1 MILSFLYG
9 FFILILVLLIYLLF
23 TPILLFV
30 DTSTNQY
37 YITLKGLAKASLE
50 KHSEELIRIKLTIIF
65 FKYYFYP
72 LKSIRESI
80 KIKKPIKRKK
90 RKEKKMKQKF
100 SFNKMVQLLK
110 SFKVKK
116 LLVNLDTNDCIT
128 NAKLYPLFA
137 LLNNYVGTFSINF
150 QGRNQM
156 VLHIESRPVYI
167 IKSFF

>member
-1 MILSFLYG
+1 MILSFIYG
-9 FFILILVLLIYLLF
+9 FFILVLVLLIYLLF
-23 TPILLFV
+23 TPVLLFV

-37 YITLKGLAKASLE
+37 YVTIKGLAKASLE
-50 KHSEELIRIKLTIIF
+50 KHSEELIRIKLSIIF

-72 LKSIRESI
+72 LKSI
-80 KIKKPIKRKK
+80 
-90 RKEKKMKQKF
+90 KEKIIMKKKGNKKKKKQKL
-100 SFNKMVQLLK
+100 SFNKTVQLLK

-116 LLVNLDTNDCIT
+116 LLINLDTNDCIT

-156 VLHIESRPVYI
+156 VLHIECKPIYI
-167 IKSFF
+167 IKSFFNL